1 MWQLPPALLSRDLNR
16 IIMIFCIEVESWFI
30 SSFPSSSI
38 PFPSSREKG
47 RKRKQKRKSKG
58 AMYDKPEYII
68 EHAQEIIPHP
78 VKKPASHRDFS
89 CSPTIMRWYHFQ
101 ISKCGHHGHGKRH
114 GKRHAGPAPA
124 NSPEKNRNSK
134 NRIKNSKRRSQSP
147 GFKRRGYASPSVM
160 KK

>member
-1 MWQLPPALLSRDLNR
+1 MRQLPPALLSTDLNS

-47 RKRKQKRKSKG
+47 RKRKQKRKSKR

-78 VKKPASHRDFS
+78 VKKPVSHGNFS
-89 CSPTIMRWYHFQ
+89 RSPTIMRWYHFQ
-101 ISKCGHHGHGKRH
+101 ISKCGHHGH

-147 GFKRRGYASPSVM
+147 GFKHRGYASPSVM

>member
-1 MWQLPPALLSRDLNR
+1 MRQLPPTLLSTDLNS
-16 IIMIFCIEVESWFI
+16 IIMIFCTEVKSLFI

-38 PFPSSREKG
+38 PFSSSREKG
-47 RKRKQKRKSKG
+47 RKKKNSKKG
-58 AMYDKPEYII
+58 KARVMYDKPEYIV
-68 EHAQEIIPHP
+68 EHTQEIIHHP
-78 VKKPASHRDFS
+78 VKKPVNHGNFS
-89 CSPTIMRWYHFQ
+89 RFPTIMRWYHFQ

-114 GKRHAGPAPA
+114 ARPAPA

-147 GFKRRGYASPSVM
+147 GFKHRGYASPSVM